1 VCSAILRIGWSGK
14 TLHNLAAIEMSRPGW
29 RMSAAGY
36 VSRAGHLA
44 TLVSDL
50 ERMAAV
56 GVMQCPVGRVVGGR
70 IRHADGER
78 SLQFVHAG
86 QYLVLLDRLPG
97 RCRPMVIKLVR
108 ILQIKQV

>member
-1 VCSAILRIGWSGK
+1 MYSAILRIGWSGK

-56 GVMQCPVGRVVGGR
+56 GIMQRSIWGVVGGR
-70 IRHADGER
+70 VGHADGKR
-78 SLQFVHAG
+78 GLQFIHAG
-86 QYLVLLDRLPG
+86 QYLVLLDRLPDG
-97 RCRPMVIKLVR
+97 CRPMA
-108 ILQIKQV
+108 